1 MTTTILSFSKD
12 GDGKL
17 VVTMHED
24 VIRSMKDFSE
34 LLEMIDWIKK
44 ESQGSEPRRG
54 GKRR

>member
-12 GDGKL
+12 DEGKL

-34 LLEMIDWIKK
+34 LLEMIDWIKN
-44 ESQGSEPRRG
+44 ESQEKGVEK
-54 GKRR
+54 GKKR

>member
-12 GDGKL
+12 SDGKL

-44 ESQGSEPRRG
+44 ESKEEGSRG
-54 GKRR
+54 DKKK